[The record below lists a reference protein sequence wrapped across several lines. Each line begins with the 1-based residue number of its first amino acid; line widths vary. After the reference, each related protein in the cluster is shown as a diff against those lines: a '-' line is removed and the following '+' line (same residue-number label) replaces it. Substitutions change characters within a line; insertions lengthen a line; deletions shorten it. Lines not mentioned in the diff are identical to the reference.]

1 MRSPSKADVR
11 ASYERIAESFSAT
24 RKEPWPEVLRFI
36 RTLPDRA
43 RVLDVGCGNGR
54 HARALVDRGLS
65 AVALDFSRSLL
76 LLGRERGAEE
86 LAGRLHWV
94 EGEATALPLRTGS
107 VDAALCVAV
116 LHHLPT
122 RGDRVA
128 ALREIRR
135 VLVPGGRVFVSVWA
149 LDQPRFQKMTES
161 QRGRPP
167 ESRGD
172 VEVPWTLPD
181 GTVMPRYYHLFQK
194 GELEALIIE
203 SGLHG
208 ETFFRS
214 GGNWFGQ
221 ATNHG

>member
-54 HARALVDRGLS
+54 HARALLGRGLT

-161 QRGRPP
+161 QRGR
-167 ESRGD
+167 
-172 VEVPWTLPD
+172 
-181 GTVMPRYYHLFQK
+181 
-194 GELEALIIE
+194 
-203 SGLHG
+203 
-208 ETFFRS
+208 
-214 GGNWFGQ
+214 
-221 ATNHG
+221 

>member
-1 MRSPSKADVR
+1 MSPPAKAGVR
-11 ASYERIAESFSAT
+11 ATYERIAESFSAI
-24 RKEPWPEVLRFI
+24 RKEPWPEVLQFI
-36 RTLPDRA
+36 RNLPDRA

-54 HARALVDRGLS
+54 HARVLVDRGLS
-65 AVALDFSRSLL
+65 AVGLDFSRALL
-76 LLGRERGAEE
+76 LLGRGYAAGEAE
-86 LAGRLHWV
+86 ASIHWV
-94 EGEATALPLRTGS
+94 EGEATALPLRKNS
-107 VDAALCVAV
+107 VDAVLCVAV

-161 QRGRPP
+161 QRDRPP

-172 VEVPWTLPD
+172 VEVPWTLPN
-181 GTVMPRYYHLFQK
+181 GTVIPRYYHLFQG